1 MKRALIR
8 ITIVVVILA
17 GLTGCAVM
25 EQIQQRLA
33 IQNCK
38 FRLDNVRAHGFSL
51 TDMEVELDIGV
62 TNPNPISVIIDKLDL
77 LLFINNRET
86 LSANFGGRTIN
97 TNENIILTTSLR
109 IPYLKVGMAIIDI
122 IKRKEKVNY
131 KLEGGVYINSA
142 YGSFRFPV
150 TIYKSQ

>member
-1 MKRALIR
+1 MKKTFAVTTLVVLI
-8 ITIVVVILA
+8 A
-17 GLTGCAVM
+17 SLTGCAVM

-33 IQNCK
+33 VQNCK
-38 FRLDNVRAHGFSL
+38 FKLANVRAHSFSFS
-51 TDMEVELDIGV
+51 DMVVDLDVAV

-77 LLFINNRET
+77 LLFINDRET
-86 LSANFGGRTIN
+86 LTANFGGSTIN
-97 TNENIILTTSLR
+97 TQQSITLTTSLR